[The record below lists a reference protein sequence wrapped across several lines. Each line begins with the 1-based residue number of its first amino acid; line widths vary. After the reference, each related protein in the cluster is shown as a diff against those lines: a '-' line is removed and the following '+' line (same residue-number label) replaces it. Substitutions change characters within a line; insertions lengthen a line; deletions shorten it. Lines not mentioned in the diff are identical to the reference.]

1 MQTRTLTRRCFLFSS
16 FSSLIFLKKS
26 LASPSDWSSLHRS
39 LAQLDLSTGGR
50 LGVAILDTSNNN
62 SAGLRS
68 QERFPMCST
77 FKLLA
82 VGAVL
87 ARVDQQKEQ
96 LDRMV
101 HFAQSD
107 LVTYSPATEKRI
119 EGMSVRALCE
129 AAITL
134 SDNTA
139 ANLLL
144 ASLGGPAGVT
154 SFART
159 LGDQFTRLDRNEPD
173 LNEALPGDP
182 RDTTTP
188 ESMVSNLR
196 ALVLGDALSPGSRA
210 QLTEWLVD
218 CKTGDK
224 RLRAG
229 LPSTWKVGDKT
240 GSGKQGT
247 TNDVAVLWPPRK
259 PPILVAAYLTGTTL
273 DDDHRNAILA
283 SVGKLVAS
291 AVAQ

>member
-1 MQTRTLTRRCFLFSS
+1 MQTFQLTRRSFLLSTLS
-16 FSSLIFLKKS
+16 AAILLK
-26 LASPSDWSSLHRS
+26 ASDWSSLHHS

-82 VGAVL
+82 VAAVL

-96 LDRMV
+96 LDRRV
-101 HFAQSD
+101 RFTQSD
-107 LVTYSPATEKRI
+107 LVAYSPATEKHTG
-119 EGMSVRALCE
+119 EPGMSIRELCA

-144 ASLGGPAGVT
+144 ASLGGPPAIT
-154 SFART
+154 SFARS
-159 LGDQFTRLDRNEPD
+159 LGDQFTRLDRSEPD

-188 ESMVSNLR
+188 ESMLSDLR
-196 ALVLGDALSPGSRA
+196 ALVLGDALSQPSRS
-210 QLTEWLVD
+210 QLTEWLIA
-218 CKTGDK
+218 CQTADK
-224 RLRAG
+224 RIRAG
-229 LPSTWKVGDKT
+229 LPSTWKAGNKT

-247 TNDVAVLWPPRK
+247 TNDVAILWPPQK
-259 PPILVAAYLTGTTL
+259 SPILVTAYLTGTTL
-273 DDDHRNAILA
+273 DDDHRNATLA
-283 SVGKLVAS
+283 SVGKLIAS
-291 AVAQ
+291 SIPQ